1 MDQLKYSCEICVFN
15 TQFKNRYTSHINSNR
30 HKQKLNTAS
39 DLPVFTHLC
48 NNCNKS
54 FKSNSGLWSHKSK
67 CLIKKKD
74 KVEVVDIE
82 MKDSINEL
90 KTMIVD
96 IKTKYPQQIL
106 SNTYI
111 ENQNNQINNNINF
124 NLILNQ
130 NFTNG
135 MNFIDMI
142 NTMEIDKSYQNTIT
156 SENYVKKVF
165 LMIKNALEKLP
176 IEQRPIQCI
185 KGEDDHQQIIHIRH
199 NNQWN
204 KETEIEWTEQIHN
217 FYLDDGDEAAP
228 EDEKIIFNCLKKLE
242 EHITEELGKVANP
255 NTQREYSYEVCHPP
269 NKIKIIKS
277 LLEYINI
284 EKNDL
289 IDIINNVTTN
299 V

>member
-1 MDQLKYSCEICVFN
+1 LTK
-15 TQFKNRYTSHINSNR
+15 R
-30 HKQKLNTAS
+30 HKLQIENSATFLHVCS
-39 DLPVFTHLC
+39 V
-48 NNCNKS
+48 CNKK
-54 FKSNSGLWSHKSK
+54 FKGQSGLWTHQKK

-165 LMIKNALEKLP
+165 LMIKNALEKIP

-284 EKNDL
+284 EKNEL
-289 IDIINNVTTN
+289 IDIINNVATN